1 MPVPIEYNN
10 SVRRMSTITVPN
22 QDISFDTYD
31 FQLCAPQKDV
41 KDAFESRELEAAYC
55 RDFSCCGLVL
65 SDLHD
70 LLQHYEECHV
80 RLEEEDEDDASF
92 WSPTPP
98 SLSSSSSPSASP
110 SPCTAPSSPTLDDA
124 ESCDALKKKAA
135 AYLSDL
141 YNSATLSPLSL
152 TSPIK
157 EEDGLELAT
166 TTTTTG
172 PLTPTD
178 SVVEEPLS
186 YYSCNE
192 SSSSQSSSS
201 SSSSSLPKKLTINT
215 DITTA
220 SPSSPS
226 SSSLNTLTAGKK
238 RSYQQF
244 SSLPSALDLLTQSAA
259 KKLALATGE
268 LPTPMLTDEDFL
280 AQAGALLASANT
292 NANADKPY
300 KCNVP
305 GCQKAYK
312 NPNGLK
318 YHNQHGHCD
327 LVSDESENI
336 ASKPYQCTI
345 GDCGK
350 RYKNLNGLK
359 YHIEHSHMAA
369 LNHTLASF
377 GSSLFSPAF
386 AAQFASVLTSA
397 SNTNNTTTT
406 TTTTTTTPANATT
419 TPPPSTSCTP
429 DVSPQASPVMSAA
442 TLASFF

>member
-1 MPVPIEYNN
+1 MPVPIEYN

-22 QDISFDTYD
+22 QDINFDAYD
-31 FQLCAPQKDV
+31 FQLCAPQTDV
-41 KDAFESRELEAAYC
+41 KDAFESRELEAAFC

-80 RLEEEDEDDASF
+80 RLEEEDDDDQSF
-92 WSPTPP
+92 WSP
-98 SLSSSSSPSASP
+98 PSAS
-110 SPCTAPSSPTLDDA
+110 SSVPSSPTLDD

-152 TSPIK
+152 TSK
-157 EEDGLELAT
+157 EEPQE
-166 TTTTTG
+166 
-172 PLTPTD
+172 
-178 SVVEEPLS
+178 EEP
-186 YYSCNE
+186 
-192 SSSSQSSSS
+192 
-201 SSSSSLPKKLTINT
+201 KKV
-215 DITTA
+215 
-220 SPSSPS
+220 
-226 SSSLNTLTAGKK
+226 GKK
-238 RSYQQF
+238 RSYQQYAPQ
-244 SSLPSALDLLTQSAA
+244 PSALDLLTQSAA
-259 KKLALATGE
+259 KKLAMATGGD
-268 LPTPMLTDEDFL
+268 LPTPILTDEDFL

-327 LVSDESENI
+327 LVTDESENI

-369 LNHTLASF
+369 LNHTLANF
-377 GSSLFSPAF
+377 GSSLFASPAF
-386 AAQFASVLTSA
+386 AQFSSSSSNASS
-397 SNTNNTTTT
+397 
-406 TTTTTTTPANATT
+406 PE
-419 TPPPSTSCTP
+419 
-429 DVSPQASPVMSAA
+429 VSPQASPVMSAA
-442 TLASFF
+442 SLATLF

>member
-1 MPVPIEYNN
+1 MPVPVEYN
-10 SVRRMSTITVPN
+10 SVRRMSIITVPN
-22 QDISFDTYD
+22 QDINFDAYD
-31 FQLCAPQKDV
+31 FQLCAPQSDV
-41 KDAFESRELEAAYC
+41 KDAFESRELEASFC

-80 RLEEEDEDDASF
+80 RLEEDESSLYDDDSSSF
-92 WSPTPP
+92 WSPA
-98 SLSSSSSPSASP
+98 SSV
-110 SPCTAPSSPTLDDA
+110 PSSPTLDDD
-124 ESCDALKKKAA
+124 STDALKKKAA

-141 YNSATLSPLSL
+141 YNSNSTTLSPLTL
-152 TSPIK
+152 ACPTK
-157 EEDGLELAT
+157 EDDVAGNFDSIAT
-166 TTTTTG
+166 P
-172 PLTPTD
+172 PLTPSTPTAPSSASSAS
-178 SVVEEPLS
+178 SVVSDEAPLPITANNNTS
-186 YYSCNE
+186 AA
-192 SSSSQSSSS
+192 
-201 SSSSSLPKKLTINT
+201 KK
-215 DITTA
+215 
-220 SPSSPS
+220 
-226 SSSLNTLTAGKK
+226 TAGKK
-238 RSYQQF
+238 RTYQQYA
-244 SSLPSALDLLTQSAA
+244 SSSTPTALDILTQSAA
-259 KKLALATGE
+259 KKLAMAANGE
-268 LPTPMLTDEDFL
+268 LPAPILTDEDFL

-327 LVSDESENI
+327 LITDESENI

-377 GSSLFSPAF
+377 GSSLFAAAPAF
-386 AAQFASVLTSA
+386 AAAAAAAQQVDNSA
-397 SNTNNTTTT
+397 NP
-406 TTTTTTTPANATT
+406 TPEA
-419 TPPPSTSCTP
+419 
-429 DVSPQASPVMSAA
+429 SPQASPVMSAA
-442 TLASFF
+442 SLAAFF